1 MSSLQLILL
10 KERRLEINIY
20 FLSFELVNYLE
31 RHTFYYTIINY
42 LG

>member
-1 MSSLQLILL
+1 MTNTIKSKMI
-10 KERRLEINIY
+10 RNRY
-20 FLSFELVNYLE
+20 FFLSFELVNYLE